1 MKYIFQKW
9 LFLLVV
15 LAFLIT
21 FAASWHLHSYLAELS
36 AVDMLES
43 TLTGVCRKIGVTE
56 HNLNAVTHLSD
67 SAALAK
73 THAFALLIASDPSIL
88 NDPEKLD
95 AIRKKLDV
103 DELHVS
109 DEKGILMWSV
119 SFNKALNYRGYDMN
133 SQAQS
138 AAFMPALTDK
148 NFELVQSPQQS
159 GSFKILFQYAG
170 VARIDK
176 PGIVQI
182 GYRPERI
189 MEAQHLA
196 DIQQIAKE
204 TRIGTNGILS
214 ITENANYPADYRK
227 VFRTGSSLLLSLAYD
242 KYLLTAELPEEE
254 MYVSRDSILKVLI
267 IGNLILFGV
276 IFLLVSRLLQKVVIN
291 GIYSVNDSLHEITG
305 GNLDKK
311 VTVSTTAEF
320 CTLSNGINATVAALK
335 KAIEDEAQRLDAE
348 LEMGRTI
355 QTSVLPVDFTG
366 HEHCKLHAGMFTAR
380 EVGGDFYDFFA
391 IDEEHLAILIADVS
405 GKGITAALY
414 MMNAKALLKDLIK
427 KYPLAEAFNIANK
440 ELCKN
445 NKAHMFLTAF
455 AGVVDLRTGIVTC
468 VNAGHNPPV
477 LKHVDGKTEYLRLKP
492 SLVLSA
498 SAKVK
503 YTAFP
508 VQLAPGDR
516 LLLYTDGVTEAMNP
530 DQALWGEERLL
541 AAVSEFSG
549 TLPDMLD
556 SIHQQVTEFAATAP
570 QNDDITMLLLEY
582 TPQWQN

>member
-15 LAFLIT
+15 LAFLAT

-43 TLTGVCRKIGVTE
+43 TLNGVSRKISITE
-56 HNLNAVTHLSD
+56 KNLKAVTHLSD

-88 NDPEKLD
+88 HDTDKLD
-95 AIRKKLDV
+95 AVRKKLDV

-109 DEKGILMWSV
+109 DEKGVLQWSV
-119 SFNKALNYRGYDMN
+119 SFNKSLNYRGYDMN
-133 SQAQS
+133 SQEQS

-148 NFELVQSPQQS
+148 KFELVQKPQVS
-159 GSFKILFQYAG
+159 GSYNILFQYVG

-189 MEAQHLA
+189 IEAQHLA
-196 DIQQIAKE
+196 DINRIKE
-204 TRIGTNGILS
+204 DTRIGTNGTLY
-214 ITENANYPADYRK
+214 ITEKPDLPADYKEVTRN
-227 VFRTGSSLLLSLAYD
+227 GNSIQLSIAFG

-254 MYVSRDSILKVLI
+254 MYVSRDSVLKVLI

-276 IFLLVSRLLQKVVIN
+276 IFILVSRLLQKVVIN
-291 GIYSVNDSLHEITG
+291 GIYSVNDSLNEITG
-305 GNLDKK
+305 GNLEKQ
-311 VTVSTTAEF
+311 VSVSTTAEF
-320 CTLSNGINATVAALK
+320 CTLSNGINATVSALK
-335 KAIEDEAQRLDAE
+335 KAIENEAKRLDAE
-348 LEMGRTI
+348 LEMGRMI
-355 QTSVLPVDFTG
+355 QTSILPVDFTDN
-366 HEHCKLHAGMFTAR
+366 ERYQLHAGMFTAR

-391 IDEEHLAILIADVS
+391 IDKDHLAILIADVS

-414 MMNAKALLKDLIK
+414 MMTAKTLLKELLQK
-427 KYPLAEAFNIANK
+427 HPVAEAFDLANQ

-455 AGVVDLRTGIVTC
+455 AGVIDLNTGIMTC

-477 LKHVDGKTEYLRLKP
+477 FIHADGTAHYLKIKHC
-492 SLVLSA
+492 LVLSA
-498 SAKVK
+498 SRKAR
-503 YTAFP
+503 YTAVDLQFKK
-508 VQLAPGDR
+508 DDKII
-516 LLLYTDGVTEAMNP
+516 LYTDGVTEAMNCSK
-530 DQALWGEERLL
+530 QLFGEERLL
-541 AAVSEFSG
+541 QTLSANNASPQEIVALIRTEVSK
-549 TLPDMLD
+549 
-556 SIHQQVTEFAATAP
+556 FAGEEP
-570 QNDDITMLLLEY
+570 QSDDITLLVMRY
-582 TPQWQN
+582 K

>member
-43 TLTGVCRKIGVTE
+43 TLSGVSRKISITE
-56 HNLNAVTHLSD
+56 HNLKAVTHLSD
-67 SAALAK
+67 ATALAK
-73 THAFALLIASDPSIL
+73 THAFALLIASDPAIL
-88 NDPEKLD
+88 QNREKLD
-95 AIRKKLDV
+95 VIRRKLDV

-109 DEKGILMWSV
+109 DEKGVLQWSV

-138 AAFMPALTDK
+138 AVFMPALTDK
-148 NFELVQSPQQS
+148 KFELVQEPQQS

-196 DIQQIAKE
+196 DVKQIEKD
-204 TRIGTNGILS
+204 TRIGNNGILHIS
-214 ITENANYPADYRK
+214 ENPGLPADYQK
-227 VFRTGSSLLLSLAYD
+227 VFRTSSSLLLSMVSD

-291 GIYSVNDSLHEITG
+291 GIYSVNDSLNEITG
-305 GNLDKK
+305 GNLDKQ
-311 VTVSTTAEF
+311 VSVSTTTEF
-320 CTLSNGINATVAALK
+320 CTLSNGINATVSALK
-335 KAIEDEAQRLDAE
+335 KAIENEARRLDAE
-348 LEMGRTI
+348 LEMGRMI

-366 HEHCKLHAGMFTAR
+366 NEHYQLHAGMFTAR

-391 IDEEHLAILIADVS
+391 IDEDRLAILIADVS

-414 MMNAKALLKDLIK
+414 MMTAKTLLKELIQ
-427 KYPLAEAFNIANK
+427 KYPLAEAFELANQ

-455 AGVVDLRTGIVTC
+455 AGVVNLKTGVMTC

-477 LKHVDGKTEYLRLKP
+477 LKHADGTAEYLKIKHC
-492 SLVLSA
+492 LVLSA
-498 SAKVK
+498 SRKAK
-503 YTAFP
+503 YTSVDLPFAK
-508 VQLAPGDR
+508 GDKII
-516 LLLYTDGVTEAMNP
+516 LYTDGVTEAM
-530 DQALWGEERLL
+530 DCSKQLFGEERLL
-541 AAVSEFSG
+541 KTLAANDATPEEFVHLIRTEVSEFAGS
-549 TLPDMLD
+549 
-556 SIHQQVTEFAATAP
+556 EP
-570 QNDDITMLLLEY
+570 QSDDITLLVMEY
-582 TPQWQN
+582 K

>member
-1 MKYIFQKW
+1 MKFIFQKW

-43 TLTGVCRKIGVTE
+43 ILSGVSRKISITE
-56 HNLNAVTHLSD
+56 HNLKAVTHLSD

-73 THAFALLIASDPSIL
+73 THAFALLIAADPSIL
-88 NDPEKLD
+88 HNPEKLD
-95 AIRKKLDV
+95 AVRKKLDV

-109 DEKGILMWSV
+109 DEKGVLMWSV
-119 SFNKALNYRGYDMN
+119 SFNKSLNYRGYDMN

-148 NFELVQSPQQS
+148 KFELVQPPQLN
-159 GSFKILFQYAG
+159 GSFKILFQYVG

-189 MEAQHLA
+189 IEAQHLA
-196 DIQQIAKE
+196 DIKQIE
-204 TRIGTNGILS
+204 EDTRIGTNGSLYIAEKNDLP
-214 ITENANYPADYRK
+214 TDFKK
-227 VFRTGSSLLLSLAYD
+227 VTRTGNSIQLSVASG

-254 MYVSRDSILKVLI
+254 MYVSRDSVLKVLI

-291 GIYSVNDSLHEITG
+291 GIYSVNDSLNEITG
-305 GNLDKK
+305 GNLDKQ
-311 VTVSTTAEF
+311 VSVSTTTEF
-320 CTLSNGINATVAALK
+320 CTLSNGINATVSALK
-335 KAIEDEAQRLDAE
+335 KAIENEAKRLDAE
-348 LEMGRTI
+348 LEMGRMI
-355 QTSVLPVDFTG
+355 QTSVLPVDFSGT
-366 HEHCKLHAGMFTAR
+366 ERYQLHAGMFTAR

-391 IDEEHLAILIADVS
+391 IDEDHLAILIADVS

-414 MMNAKALLKDLIK
+414 MMTAKTLLKELIQK
-427 KYPLAEAFNIANK
+427 HPVAEAFDLANQ

-445 NKAHMFLTAF
+445 NKAHMFLTVF
-455 AGVVDLRTGIVTC
+455 AGVADLKTGVMTC

-477 LKHVDGKTEYLRLKP
+477 LKHADGTAEYLKIKH

-498 SAKVK
+498 SRKAR
-503 YTAFP
+503 YTA
-508 VQLAPGDR
+508 VDLELKKGDKII
-516 LLLYTDGVTEAMNP
+516 LYTDGVTEAMNCSK
-530 DQALWGEERLL
+530 QLFGEEQLL
-541 AAVSEFSG
+541 KMLSAINASPQEIVHLIRSE
-549 TLPDMLD
+549 
-556 SIHQQVTEFAATAP
+556 VAKFAGSEP
-570 QNDDITMLLLEY
+570 QNDDITLLVMEY
-582 TPQWQN
+582 R

>member
-15 LAFLIT
+15 LAFLAT

-43 TLTGVCRKIGVTE
+43 TLSGISRKISITE
-56 HNLNAVTHLSD
+56 HNLKAVTHLSD
-67 SAALAK
+67 VAALAK
-73 THAFALLIASDPSIL
+73 ARAFALLIASDPSIL
-88 NDPEKLD
+88 HNTGKLD
-95 AIRKKLDV
+95 AVRKKLDV

-109 DEKGILMWSV
+109 DEKGVLMWSV
-119 SFNKALNYRGYDMN
+119 SFNKSLNYRGYDMN

-138 AAFMPALTDK
+138 AAFMPALTNK
-148 NFELVQSPQQS
+148 KFELVQPPQLN
-159 GSFKILFQYAG
+159 GSFKILFQYVG

-196 DIQQIAKE
+196 DIKQIE
-204 TRIGTNGILS
+204 TDTRIGTNGSLY
-214 ITENANYPADYRK
+214 ITENTGFPADYKK
-227 VFRTGSSLLLSLAYD
+227 VFRTSNSLLLSVVSG

-276 IFLLVSRLLQKVVIN
+276 IFLLVSHLLQKVVIN
-291 GIYSVNDSLHEITG
+291 GIYSVNDSLNEITG
-305 GNLDKK
+305 GNLEKQ
-311 VTVSTTAEF
+311 VSVSTTAEF
-320 CTLSNGINATVAALK
+320 CTLSNGINATVSALK
-335 KAIEDEAQRLDAE
+335 KAIENEARRLDAE
-348 LEMGRTI
+348 LEMGRMI
-355 QTSVLPVDFTG
+355 QTSVLPVDFIGNTRYQ
-366 HEHCKLHAGMFTAR
+366 LHAGMFTAR
-380 EVGGDFYDFFA
+380 EVGGDFYDFFV
-391 IDEEHLAILIADVS
+391 IDEDHLAILIADVS

-414 MMNAKALLKDLIK
+414 MMTAKTLLKELIQK
-427 KYPLAEAFNIANK
+427 HPVAEAFELANQ

-455 AGVVDLRTGIVTC
+455 AGVLDLKTGVMTC

-477 LKHVDGKTEYLRLKP
+477 LKHADGTAEYLKIKH

-498 SAKVK
+498 SRKAR
-503 YTAFP
+503 YTA
-508 VQLAPGDR
+508 VDLQLKKNDKII
-516 LLLYTDGVTEAMNP
+516 LYTDGVTEAMNCSK
-530 DQALWGEERLL
+530 QLFGEEQLL
-541 AAVSEFSG
+541 KTLSSHNASPEETVHLIRSEVSA
-549 TLPDMLD
+549 
-556 SIHQQVTEFAATAP
+556 FAGAEP
-570 QNDDITMLLLEY
+570 QNDDITLLVLEY
-582 TPQWQN
+582 R

>member
-1 MKYIFQKW
+1 MKFIFQKW

-36 AVDMLES
+36 AIDMLES
-43 TLTGVCRKIGVTE
+43 TLSGVSRKIHITE
-56 HNLNAVTHLSD
+56 HNLKAVTHLSD
-67 SAALAK
+67 AAALAK

-88 NDPEKLD
+88 HNKEKLD
-95 AIRKKLDV
+95 AVRKKLDV

-109 DEKGILMWSV
+109 DEKGVLQWSV
-119 SFNKALNYRGYDMN
+119 SFNKSLNYRGYDMN
-133 SQAQS
+133 SQKQS

-148 NFELVQSPQQS
+148 KFELVQEPQVS
-159 GSFKILFQYAG
+159 GSYKILFQYVG

-189 MEAQHLA
+189 IEAQHLA
-196 DIQQIAKE
+196 DIKQIE
-204 TRIGTNGILS
+204 EDTRIGTNGTLYISENTDFPDNYKKVIKTGDSIALS
-214 ITENANYPADYRK
+214 
-227 VFRTGSSLLLSLAYD
+227 VVSG

-254 MYVSRDSILKVLI
+254 MYVSRNSVLKVLI

-276 IFLLVSRLLQKVVIN
+276 IFILVSRLLQKVVIN

-305 GNLDKK
+305 GNLEKQ
-311 VTVSTTAEF
+311 VSVSTTAEF
-320 CTLSNGINATVAALK
+320 CTLSNGINATVSALK
-335 KAIEDEAQRLDAE
+335 KAIENEAKRIDAE
-348 LEMGRTI
+348 LEMGRMI
-355 QTSVLPVDFTG
+355 QTSVLPVDFAG
-366 HEHCKLHAGMFTAR
+366 DERYRLHAGMFTAR

-391 IDEEHLAILIADVS
+391 IDKDHLAILIADVS

-414 MMNAKALLKDLIK
+414 MMTAKTLLKELILK
-427 KYPLAEAFNIANK
+427 HPVAEAFELANQ

-455 AGVVDLRTGIVTC
+455 AGVIDLRTGVMTC

-477 LKHVDGKTEYLRLKP
+477 VKYADGTAEYLKTKH

-498 SAKVK
+498 SRKAR
-503 YTAFP
+503 YTA
-508 VQLAPGDR
+508 VDLQLKKNDKII
-516 LLLYTDGVTEAMNP
+516 LYTDGVTEAMNCSK
-530 DQALWGEERLL
+530 QLFGEEQLL
-541 AAVSEFSG
+541 KTLSSNNISPEEIVHLIRAEVSN
-549 TLPDMLD
+549 
-556 SIHQQVTEFAATAP
+556 FAGSEP
-570 QNDDITMLLLEY
+570 QNDDITLLVMEY
-582 TPQWQN
+582 R

>member
-1 MKYIFQKW
+1 MKFIFQKW

-36 AVDMLES
+36 AIDMLES
-43 TLTGVCRKIGVTE
+43 TLSGVSRKIHITE
-56 HNLNAVTHLSD
+56 HNLKAVTHLSD
-67 SAALAK
+67 AAALAK

-88 NDPEKLD
+88 HNKEKLD
-95 AIRKKLDV
+95 AVRKKLDV

-109 DEKGILMWSV
+109 DEKGVLQWSV
-119 SFNKALNYRGYDMN
+119 SFNKSLNYRGYDMN
-133 SQAQS
+133 SQKQS

-148 NFELVQSPQQS
+148 KFELVQEPQVS
-159 GSFKILFQYAG
+159 GSYKILFQYVG

-189 MEAQHLA
+189 IEARHLA
-196 DIQQIAKE
+196 DIKQIE
-204 TRIGTNGILS
+204 ENTRIGTNGTLYIIEKPDL
-214 ITENANYPADYRK
+214 PADYK
-227 VFRTGSSLLLSLAYD
+227 EVTRTGNSIQLSIASG

-254 MYVSRDSILKVLI
+254 MYVSRDSVLKVLI

-276 IFLLVSRLLQKVVIN
+276 IFILVSRLLQKVVIN
-291 GIYSVNDSLHEITG
+291 GIYSVNDSLNEITG
-305 GNLDKK
+305 GNLNKQ
-311 VTVSTTAEF
+311 VSVSTTTEF
-320 CTLSNGINATVAALK
+320 CTLSNGINATVSALK
-335 KAIEDEAQRLDAE
+335 KAIENEAKRLDAE
-348 LEMGRTI
+348 LEMGRMI

-366 HEHCKLHAGMFTAR
+366 NERYQLHAGMFTAR

-391 IDEEHLAILIADVS
+391 IDENRLAILIADVS

-414 MMNAKALLKDLIK
+414 MMTAKTLLKELIQ
-427 KYPLAEAFNIANK
+427 KYPLAEAFDLANQ

-455 AGVVDLRTGIVTC
+455 AGVIDLRTGVMTC

-477 LKHVDGKTEYLRLKP
+477 LKHADGTAEYLKIKH

-498 SAKVK
+498 SRKAR
-503 YTAFP
+503 YTAVDLQFKKN
-508 VQLAPGDR
+508 DKII
-516 LLLYTDGVTEAMNP
+516 LYTDGVTEAMNCSK
-530 DQALWGEERLL
+530 QLFGEERLL
-541 AAVSEFSG
+541 QMLTSCDVAPEEIVHLIRSEVSEFAGS
-549 TLPDMLD
+549 
-556 SIHQQVTEFAATAP
+556 EP
-570 QNDDITMLLLEY
+570 QSDDITLLVMEY
-582 TPQWQN
+582 R

>member
-15 LAFLIT
+15 LAFLAT

-43 TLTGVCRKIGVTE
+43 TLNGVSRKISITE
-56 HNLNAVTHLSD
+56 KNLKAVTHLSD

-88 NDPEKLD
+88 HDTDKLD
-95 AIRKKLDV
+95 AVRKKLDV

-109 DEKGILMWSV
+109 DEKGVLQWSV
-119 SFNKALNYRGYDMN
+119 SFNKSLNYRGYDMN

-148 NFELVQSPQQS
+148 KFELVQAPLIS
-159 GSFKILFQYAG
+159 GSFKILFQYVG

-189 MEAQHLA
+189 IEAQHLA
-196 DIQQIAKE
+196 DIKQIE
-204 TRIGTNGILS
+204 EDTRIGANGSLRITERPDLPTDYRLVSRTGNGIQLS
-214 ITENANYPADYRK
+214 VAS
-227 VFRTGSSLLLSLAYD
+227 G
-242 KYLLTAELPEEE
+242 KYLLTAELPEAE
-254 MYVSRDSILKVLI
+254 MYVSRDSVLKVLI
-267 IGNLILFGV
+267 IGNLVLFGV
-276 IFLLVSRLLQKVVIN
+276 IFLLVSHLLQKVVIN

-305 GNLDKK
+305 GNLEKQ
-311 VTVSTTAEF
+311 VSVSTTAEF
-320 CTLSNGINATVAALK
+320 CTLSNGINATVSALK
-335 KAIEDEAQRLDAE
+335 KAIENEAKRLDAE
-348 LEMGRTI
+348 LEMGRMI

-366 HEHCKLHAGMFTAR
+366 NERYQLHAGMFTAR

-391 IDEEHLAILIADVS
+391 IDENHLAILIADVS

-414 MMNAKALLKDLIK
+414 MMTAKTLLKEMIQK
-427 KYPLAEAFNIANK
+427 HPVAEAFDLANQ

-455 AGVVDLRTGIVTC
+455 AGVIDLRTGVMTC

-477 LKHVDGKTEYLRLKP
+477 LKHANGTAEYLKIKH

-498 SAKVK
+498 SRKAR
-503 YTAFP
+503 YTA
-508 VQLAPGDR
+508 VDLQLQKDDKII
-516 LLLYTDGVTEAMNP
+516 LYTDGVTEAMNCSK
-530 DQALWGEERLL
+530 QLFGEERLL
-541 AAVSEFSG
+541 QTISSSNASPKEIVHLICSE
-549 TLPDMLD
+549 
-556 SIHQQVTEFAATAP
+556 VARFAGSEP
-570 QNDDITMLLLEY
+570 QSDDITLLVMEY
-582 TPQWQN
+582 R

>member
-1 MKYIFQKW
+1 MKFIFQKW

-36 AVDMLES
+36 AIDMLES
-43 TLTGVCRKIGVTE
+43 TLSGVSRKIHITE
-56 HNLNAVTHLSD
+56 HNLKAVTHLSD
-67 SAALAK
+67 AAALAK

-88 NDPEKLD
+88 HNKEKLD
-95 AIRKKLDV
+95 AVRKKLDV

-109 DEKGILMWSV
+109 DEKGVLQWSV
-119 SFNKALNYRGYDMN
+119 SFNKSLNYRGYDMN

-148 NFELVQSPQQS
+148 KFELVQAPLIS
-159 GSFKILFQYAG
+159 GSYKILFQYVG

-189 MEAQHLA
+189 IEAQHLA
-196 DIQQIAKE
+196 DIKQIE
-204 TRIGTNGILS
+204 EDTRIGANGTLYISENTDFPDNYKKVIKTGDSIALS
-214 ITENANYPADYRK
+214 
-227 VFRTGSSLLLSLAYD
+227 VVSG

-254 MYVSRDSILKVLI
+254 MYVSRNSVLKVLI

-276 IFLLVSRLLQKVVIN
+276 IFILVSRLLQKVVIN

-305 GNLDKK
+305 GNLEKQ
-311 VTVSTTAEF
+311 VSVSTTAEF
-320 CTLSNGINATVAALK
+320 CTLSNGINATVSALK
-335 KAIEDEAQRLDAE
+335 KAIENEAKRIDAE
-348 LEMGRTI
+348 LEMGRMI
-355 QTSVLPVDFTG
+355 QTSVLPVDFAG
-366 HEHCKLHAGMFTAR
+366 DERYRLHAGMFTAR

-391 IDEEHLAILIADVS
+391 IDKDHLAILIADVS

-414 MMNAKALLKDLIK
+414 MMTAKTLLKELILK
-427 KYPLAEAFNIANK
+427 HPVAEAFELANQ

-455 AGVVDLRTGIVTC
+455 AGVIDLRTGVMTC

-477 LKHVDGKTEYLRLKP
+477 VKYADGTAEYLKTKH

-498 SAKVK
+498 SRKAR
-503 YTAFP
+503 YTA
-508 VQLAPGDR
+508 VDLQLKKNDKII
-516 LLLYTDGVTEAMNP
+516 LYTDGVTEAMNCSK
-530 DQALWGEERLL
+530 QLFGEEQLL
-541 AAVSEFSG
+541 KTLSSNNISPEEIVHLIRAEVSN
-549 TLPDMLD
+549 
-556 SIHQQVTEFAATAP
+556 FAGSEP
-570 QNDDITMLLLEY
+570 QNDDITLLVMEY
-582 TPQWQN
+582 R

>member
-1 MKYIFQKW
+1 MKFIFQKW

-43 TLTGVCRKIGVTE
+43 TLAGVSRKISITE
-56 HNLNAVTHLSD
+56 KNLNTVTHLSD
-67 SAALAK
+67 ATALAK
-73 THAFALLIASDPSIL
+73 THAFALMIASDPSIL
-88 NDPEKLD
+88 HNPEKLEV
-95 AIRKKLDV
+95 IRQKLDV

-109 DEKGILMWSV
+109 DEKGVLQWSV
-119 SFNKALNYRGYDMN
+119 SFNKSLNYRGYDMN

-148 NFELVQSPQQS
+148 KFELVQTPQMS
-159 GSFKILFQYAG
+159 GSFKILFQYVG

-189 MEAQHLA
+189 IEAQHLA
-196 DIQQIAKE
+196 DIKQIAE
-204 TRIGTNGILS
+204 NTRIGTNGSLFINESHELPSDYRQVTRTSDSIKLS
-214 ITENANYPADYRK
+214 IAS
-227 VFRTGSSLLLSLAYD
+227 G

-291 GIYSVNDSLHEITG
+291 GIYSVNDSLNEITG
-305 GNLDKK
+305 GNLDKQ
-311 VTVSTTAEF
+311 VSVSTTAEF
-320 CTLSNGINATVAALK
+320 CTLSNGINATVSALK
-335 KAIEDEAQRLDAE
+335 KAIENEAQRLDAE
-348 LEMGRTI
+348 LEMGRMI

-366 HEHCKLHAGMFTAR
+366 NERYQLHAGMFTAR

-391 IDEEHLAILIADVS
+391 IDEDHLAILIADVS

-414 MMNAKALLKDLIK
+414 MMTAKTLLKELIQK
-427 KYPLAEAFNIANK
+427 HPVAEAFNLANQ

-455 AGVVDLRTGIVTC
+455 AGVIDLKTGIMTC

-477 LKHVDGKTEYLRLKP
+477 LKHADGTAEYLKIKH

-498 SAKVK
+498 SRKAR
-503 YTAFP
+503 YTAADL
-508 VQLAPGDR
+508 QLQKDDKII
-516 LLLYTDGVTEAMNP
+516 LYTDGVTEAMNCSK
-530 DQALWGEERLL
+530 QLFGEERFLKTL
-541 AAVSEFSG
+541 SANNASPEEIVNLIRSEVSS
-549 TLPDMLD
+549 
-556 SIHQQVTEFAATAP
+556 FAGSEP
-570 QNDDITMLLLEY
+570 QNDDITLLVMEY
-582 TPQWQN
+582 R

>member
-43 TLTGVCRKIGVTE
+43 TLDGVSRKIHITE
-56 HNLNAVTHLSD
+56 QNLKAVTHLSNA
-67 SAALAK
+67 AALAK
-73 THAFALLIASDPSIL
+73 THAFALLIAADPSIL
-88 NDPEKLD
+88 DNKEQLE

-109 DEKGILMWSV
+109 DEKGVLMWSV
-119 SFNKALNYRGYDMN
+119 SFDKSLNYRGYDMN

-148 NFELVQSPQQS
+148 KFELVQEPQIS

-189 MEAQHLA
+189 AEAQHLA
-196 DIQQIAKE
+196 DIKQIE
-204 TRIGTNGILS
+204 EDTHIGTNGSLHIIENADLPQDYRNITRTGDSIQLS
-214 ITENANYPADYRK
+214 IASGNY
-227 VFRTGSSLLLSLAYD
+227 F
-242 KYLLTAELPEEE
+242 LTAELPEEE

-291 GIYSVNDSLHEITG
+291 GIYSVNDSLNEITG
-305 GNLDKK
+305 GNLDKQ
-311 VTVSTTAEF
+311 VSVSTTAEF
-320 CTLSNGINATVAALK
+320 CTLSNGINATVSALK
-335 KAIEDEAQRLDAE
+335 KAIENEAKRLDAE
-348 LEMGRTI
+348 LEMGKMI

-366 HEHCKLHAGMFTAR
+366 NEHYQLHAGMFTAR

-391 IDEEHLAILIADVS
+391 VDENRLAVLIADVS

-414 MMNAKALLKDLIK
+414 MMTAKTLLKELIQ
-427 KYPLAEAFNIANK
+427 KYPLAEAFDLANQ

-455 AGVVDLRTGIVTC
+455 AGVIDLRTGVMTC

-477 LKHVDGKTEYLRLKP
+477 LKHADGTAEYLKIKH

-498 SAKVK
+498 SRKAR
-503 YTAFP
+503 YTAVDLQFKKN
-508 VQLAPGDR
+508 DKII
-516 LLLYTDGVTEAMNP
+516 LYTDGVTEAMNCSK
-530 DQALWGEERLL
+530 QLFGEERLL
-541 AAVSEFSG
+541 QMLLSCDAAPEEIVHLIRAEVSEFAGS
-549 TLPDMLD
+549 
-556 SIHQQVTEFAATAP
+556 EP
-570 QNDDITMLLLEY
+570 QNDDITLLVMEY
-582 TPQWQN
+582 K

>member
-43 TLTGVCRKIGVTE
+43 TLDGVSRKISITE
-56 HNLNAVTHLSD
+56 QNLKAVTHLSN

-73 THAFALLIASDPSIL
+73 THAFALLIAADPSIL
-88 NDPEKLD
+88 DNKEKLE
-95 AIRKKLDV
+95 AIRQKLDV

-109 DEKGILMWSV
+109 DEKGVLMWSV
-119 SFNKALNYRGYDMN
+119 SFDKSLNYRGYDMN

-148 NFELVQSPQQS
+148 KFELVQEPQIS

-189 MEAQHLA
+189 AEAQHLA
-196 DIQQIAKE
+196 DIKQIE
-204 TRIGTNGILS
+204 EDTHIGTNGSLH
-214 ITENANYPADYRK
+214 ITENAELPQNYK
-227 VFRTGSSLLLSLAYD
+227 NITRTGDSIQLSIASGNYF
-242 KYLLTAELPEEE
+242 LTAELPEEE

-291 GIYSVNDSLHEITG
+291 GIYSVNDSLNEITG
-305 GNLDKK
+305 GNLDKQ
-311 VTVSTTAEF
+311 VSVSTTAEF
-320 CTLSNGINATVAALK
+320 CTLSNGINATVSALK
-335 KAIEDEAQRLDAE
+335 KAIENEAKRLDAE
-348 LEMGRTI
+348 LEMGKMI

-366 HEHCKLHAGMFTAR
+366 NERYQLNAGMFTAR

-391 IDEEHLAILIADVS
+391 VDEDHLAILIADVS

-414 MMNAKALLKDLIK
+414 MMTAKTLLKELIQ
-427 KYPLAEAFNIANK
+427 KYPLAEAFDLANQ

-455 AGVVDLRTGIVTC
+455 AGVIDLRTGIMTC

-477 LKHVDGKTEYLRLKP
+477 LKHADGTAEYLKIKH

-498 SAKVK
+498 SRKAR
-503 YTAFP
+503 YTAVDLQFRKN
-508 VQLAPGDR
+508 DKII
-516 LLLYTDGVTEAMNP
+516 LYTDGVTEAMNCSK
-530 DQALWGEERLL
+530 QLFGEERLL
-541 AAVSEFSG
+541 QMLLSCDAVPEEIVHLIRAEVSEFAGS
-549 TLPDMLD
+549 
-556 SIHQQVTEFAATAP
+556 EP
-570 QNDDITMLLLEY
+570 QNDDITLLVMEY
-582 TPQWQN
+582 R

>member
-36 AVDMLES
+36 AIDMLES
-43 TLTGVCRKIGVTE
+43 TLSGVSRKISITE
-56 HNLNAVTHLSD
+56 DNLKAVTHLSD
-67 SAALAK
+67 AAALAK
-73 THAFALLIASDPSIL
+73 TRAFALLIASDPSIL
-88 NDPEKLD
+88 HNKEKLD
-95 AIRKKLDV
+95 AVRKKLDV

-109 DEKGILMWSV
+109 DEKGVLQWSV
-119 SFNKALNYRGYDMN
+119 SFNKSLNYRGYDMN
-133 SQAQS
+133 SQEQS

-148 NFELVQSPQQS
+148 KFELVQEPQVS
-159 GSFKILFQYAG
+159 GSYKILFQYAG

-189 MEAQHLA
+189 IEAQHLA
-196 DIQQIAKE
+196 DIKQIE
-204 TRIGTNGILS
+204 EDTRIGTNGTLYIIEKTDL
-214 ITENANYPADYRK
+214 PADYKK
-227 VFRTGSSLLLSLAYD
+227 VSRTGNSIQLSIAFG

-254 MYVSRDSILKVLI
+254 MYVSRDSVLKVLI

-276 IFLLVSRLLQKVVIN
+276 IFILVSRLLQKVVIN

-305 GNLDKK
+305 GNLEKQ
-311 VTVSTTAEF
+311 VSVSTTAEF
-320 CTLSNGINATVAALK
+320 CTLSNGINATVSALK
-335 KAIEDEAQRLDAE
+335 KAIENEAKRLDAE
-348 LEMGRTI
+348 LEMGRMI
-355 QTSVLPVDFTG
+355 QTSILPVDFTDN
-366 HEHCKLHAGMFTAR
+366 ERYQLHAGMFTAR

-391 IDEEHLAILIADVS
+391 IDKDHLAILIADVS

-414 MMNAKALLKDLIK
+414 MMTAKTLLKELLQK
-427 KYPLAEAFNIANK
+427 HPVAEAFDLANQ

-455 AGVVDLRTGIVTC
+455 AGVIDLKTGIMTC

-477 LKHVDGKTEYLRLKP
+477 FIHADGTAEYLKTKH

-498 SAKVK
+498 SRKAR
-503 YTAFP
+503 YTAVDLQFKK
-508 VQLAPGDR
+508 DDKII
-516 LLLYTDGVTEAMNP
+516 LYTDGVTEAMNCSK
-530 DQALWGEERLL
+530 QLFGEERLL
-541 AAVSEFSG
+541 QTLSANNASPQEIVELIRTEVSEFAG
-549 TLPDMLD
+549 A
-556 SIHQQVTEFAATAP
+556 EP
-570 QNDDITMLLLEY
+570 QSDDITLLVMRY
-582 TPQWQN
+582 K

>member
-15 LAFLIT
+15 LAFLAT

-36 AVDMLES
+36 AEDMLAS
-43 TLTGVCRKIGVTE
+43 TLSVVARKINITE
-56 HNLNAVTHLSD
+56 HNLKAVTHLSD

-73 THAFALLIASDPSIL
+73 TRAFALLIASDPSIL
-88 NDPEKLD
+88 NNTAKLED
-95 AIRKKLDV
+95 VRKNLDV

-109 DEKGILMWSV
+109 DEKGVLQWSV
-119 SFNKALNYRGYDMN
+119 SFNKSLNYRGYDMN

-138 AAFMPALTDK
+138 AAFMPALADK
-148 NFELVQSPQQS
+148 KFELVQPPQIS
-159 GSFKILFQYAG
+159 GSYKILFQYVG

-189 MEAQHLA
+189 AEAQHLA
-196 DIQQIAKE
+196 DIKQIE
-204 TRIGTNGILS
+204 QDTRIGTNGSLY
-214 ITENANYPADYRK
+214 ITENTGFPTDYK
-227 VFRTGSSLLLSLAYD
+227 NVVRTSNGLRLSVVSG
-242 KYLLTAELPEEE
+242 KHLLTAELPEEE

-291 GIYSVNDSLHEITG
+291 GIYSVNDSLNEITG
-305 GNLDKK
+305 GNLEKK
-311 VTVSTTAEF
+311 VSVLTTAEF
-320 CTLSNGINATVAALK
+320 CTLSNGINATVSALK
-335 KAIEDEAQRLDAE
+335 KAIESEARRLDAE
-348 LEMGRTI
+348 LEMGRMI

-366 HEHCKLHAGMFTAR
+366 NERYRLHAGMFTAR

-391 IDEEHLAILIADVS
+391 IDEDHLAILIADVS

-414 MMNAKALLKDLIK
+414 MMTAKTLLKELIQK
-427 KYPLAEAFNIANK
+427 HPVAEAFELANQ

-455 AGVVDLRTGIVTC
+455 AGVIDLKTGVMTC

-477 LKHVDGKTEYLRLKP
+477 FKHADGTAEYLKIKH

-498 SAKVK
+498 SRKAR
-503 YTAFP
+503 YTAVDLQFKKN
-508 VQLAPGDR
+508 DKII
-516 LLLYTDGVTEAMNP
+516 LYTDGVTEAMNCSKE
-530 DQALWGEERLL
+530 LFGEEKLL
-541 AAVSEFSG
+541 KTLSCNAVSPEETVYLIRSEV
-549 TLPDMLD
+549 
-556 SIHQQVTEFAATAP
+556 SKFAGSEP
-570 QNDDITMLLLEY
+570 QNDDITLLVMEY
-582 TPQWQN
+582 R